1 MPGTRIS
8 AKEFVM
14 RFYPAALALSLAAV
28 LTASAGL
35 SASPERLDPVAASL
49 LAQGRAEMAAGRLDA
64 ALDAFEAALVVQPG
78 SAPVLLQLA
87 EVTRAQGMQGKAIR
101 YYRVALEADPRNLS
115 AISGEGIAMVEKG
128 AVEKARR
135 NLTRLEGLCGKD
147 CEATR
152 QLAAAIARGPSP
164 RMVSAEAVKPQP
176 VVSEN

>member
-1 MPGTRIS
+1 MPGTRSS
-8 AKEFVM
+8 AKELLM
-14 RFYPAALALSLAAV
+14 RFYPAALALSLAAA